1 MKKTT
6 QNECPVEKSD
16 PLLVYCADCGEQL
29 GESTIEHQ
37 DERVICPK
45 NPSHLARVVK
55 APAGQTWLRVERWLM
70 CWESRYSPRRWCCWK
85 GFFEERAG
93 TYLLARLAVVV
104 LLCVALGQSYGTAW
118 HWWMLALSYIV
129 GLLFLADLLFSST
142 SIVFVS
148 AYPANPIRSATFT
161 LLGLI
166 TLSMIF
172 ALFFL
177 GVPNHFAPCLNPVS
191 AMYFSLVTIATVGY
205 GDIRPL
211 DNHGLAQL
219 MVFSEL
225 MLGAYFVMVIVAIIT
240 TWGTNPKR
248 FRSPV
253 PVCRVLKN
261 GSAANNGA

>member
-6 QNECPVEKSD
+6 HNKCPFKKSNR
-16 PLLVYCADCGEQL
+16 LLAYCADCGEEL

-45 NPSHLARVVK
+45 DRTHLARVVK
-55 APAGQTWLRVERWLM
+55 APTGQFWLNVERWLM
-70 CWESRYSPRRWCCWK
+70 CWEFRYSPRRWCCWK
-85 GFFEERAG
+85 GLFEERKG
-93 TYLLARLAVVV
+93 IYLMARLAVVV
-104 LLCVALGQSYGTAW
+104 ALCVVLGQSYGTAW
-118 HWWMLALSYIV
+118 HSWMLVFSDIV
-129 GLLFLADLLFSST
+129 GLLFLADLLFSNT
-142 SIVFVS
+142 SIAFVT

-177 GVPNHFAPCLNPVS
+177 GIPNHFTPCLNPVS
-191 AMYFSLVTIATVGY
+191 AMYFSLVTMATVGY

-219 MVFSEL
+219 MVFLEV

-248 FRSPV
+248 YRDPV
-253 PVCRVLKN
+253 KVAEVLKN
-261 GSAANNGA
+261 GDTLDKGA

>member
-1 MKKTT
+1 MEKTT
-6 QNECPVEKSD
+6 QSKCLVERPS
-16 PLLVYCADCGEQL
+16 PLVVYCADCGKQL

-37 DERVICPK
+37 DERVICSKDP
-45 NPSHLARVVK
+45 NHLARVVK
-55 APAGQTWLRVERWLM
+55 APAGITWLKVERWLT
-70 CWESRYSPRRWCCWK
+70 CWEFRYSPRRWCWWK

-93 TYLLARLAVVV
+93 IYLLARLVVVV
-104 LLCVALGQSYGTAW
+104 LLCVALGRSYGTTW
-118 HWWMLALSYIV
+118 HWFMVTFSYIV

-142 SIVFVS
+142 SIAFVS

-166 TLSMIF
+166 TLSIIF

-177 GVPNHFAPCLNPVS
+177 GVPNHFIPCLNPVS
-191 AMYFSLVTIATVGY
+191 AMYFSLVTMATLGY

-211 DNHGLAQL
+211 DNHGLGQL

-225 MLGAYFVMVIVAIIT
+225 MIGAYFVMVIVAIIT

-248 FRSPV
+248 FRNPV
-253 PVCRVLKN
+253 PVSEVLKN
-261 GSAANNGA
+261 GLAAKKGA

>member
-6 QNECPVEKSD
+6 QNECPVEKSN

-142 SIVFVS
+142 SIAFVS

-177 GVPNHFAPCLNPVS
+177 RYHLQHQIDFQAIPKLLSGLSGGTHLSSPQKKWIRVQSMRLLYP
-191 AMYFSLVTIATVGY
+191 
-205 GDIRPL
+205 DI
-211 DNHGLAQL
+211 D
-219 MVFSEL
+219 
-225 MLGAYFVMVIVAIIT
+225 
-240 TWGTNPKR
+240 
-248 FRSPV
+248 RS
-253 PVCRVLKN
+253 
-261 GSAANNGA
+261 S